1 MLAQSTHRWSLFSL
15 VLVSAFASQSAFAQ
29 SCTLEYRRADNMW
42 APAGQPSPSLGV
54 ESVTIAKG
62 QARSLLT
69 DWKFE
74 KLRNDGT
81 TYYGSHFRLATN
93 RGTTPVRVFG
103 VMLRQTSSDDAWS
116 KQSQGYYEIQPGVT
130 KTLRDDIYSV
140 GCL

>member
-1 MLAQSTHRWSLFSL
+1 MLAHLARRWSLYAL
-15 VLVSAFASQSAFAQ
+15 VPLFALAGRSASAQ

-54 ESVTIAKG
+54 ESVTVAKG
-62 QARSLLT
+62 QARSFLT

-81 TYYGSHFRLATN
+81 TYYGSHFRVATN
-93 RGTTPVRVFG
+93 RGTTPVRLFG
-103 VMLRQTSSDDAWS
+103 IMLKQTSSDDAYS

-130 KTLRDDIYSV
+130 KTLRDDVYSMS
-140 GCL
+140 CL

>member
-1 MLAQSTHRWSLFSL
+1 MLAHPARQWSLFTL
-15 VLVSAFASQSAFAQ
+15 AALLAFADQSAFAQ

-54 ESVTIAKG
+54 ESVIVAKG

-93 RGTTPVRVFG
+93 RGTTPVRIYSA
-103 VMLRQTSSDDAWS
+103 LLKQSSSDDAYS
-116 KQSQGYYEIQPGVT
+116 KQSQAYYVVQPGET
-130 KTLRDDIYSV
+130 KTLRDDIYSI

>member
-1 MLAQSTHRWSLFSL
+1 MLAQSTHRWSFFSL
-15 VLVSAFASQSAFAQ
+15 VALLALTGQSASAQ

-42 APAGQPSPSLGV
+42 APAGQPSASLGV
-54 ESVTIAKG
+54 ETVTVAKG

-69 DWKFE
+69 DWKYE

-93 RGTTPVRVFG
+93 RGTTPVRIYSG
-103 VMLRQTSSDDAWS
+103 LLKQSSSDDAYS
-116 KQSQGYYEIQPGVT
+116 KQSQAYYVVQPGET